1 MPTLKIKVVR
11 RTAAQRAQSKAR
23 NATLR
28 SLGWNLYVRTE
39 DGPEFQGYYKNFDDA
54 ASERRTLCR
63 AGFKAYTKLTG
74 GVAAAPVKPAALMDE
89 FPNWEWTDGDV
100 AVCP

>member
-1 MPTLKIKVVR
+1 MQIKVIR
-11 RTAAQRAQSKAR
+11 RTAAQRAQSEAR
-23 NATLR
+23 KATLR
-28 SLGWNLYVRTE
+28 SLGWNLFVRTE
-39 DGPEFQGYYKNFDDA
+39 DGPEFQGYYKNFDEAQADRIA
-54 ASERRTLCR
+54 LWR

-74 GVAAAPVKPAALMDE
+74 GVAAPPVKPAALMDE

>member
-1 MPTLKIKVVR
+1 MKIKIVR

-23 NATLR
+23 NATLH

-54 ASERRTLCR
+54 ASERRTLWR
-63 AGFKAYTKLTG
+63 AGFKAFTKLTG
-74 GVAAAPVKPAALMDE
+74 VEPVAPAKRASPMDE
-89 FPNWEWTDGDV
+89 FPNFEWGADDV
-100 AVCP
+100 PVQL